1 MPGIAGQ
8 APKSSAALRFSPL
21 LVASTLAVLLSA
33 CGAART
39 YSDDA
44 INAAKRLASTNSDDV
59 AIRFLD
65 DAAAAG
71 TAVAAEQAAIGW
83 SQRLVPIRDRILGNL
98 TAAPDDAARV
108 RSFVV
113 GTTCDVFSEASSWPG
128 GIVPST
134 RISEIVDDNR
144 VGSGLPAMAGYAELA
159 ADLVSSI
166 SDALADGDIGGAVPG
181 VSQALLCQIA
191 GG

>member
-1 MPGIAGQ
+1 VRP
-8 APKSSAALRFSPL
+8 SR
-21 LVASTLAVLLSA
+21 
-33 CGAART
+33 

-44 INAAKRLASTNSDDV
+44 INAAKRLASTTSEDV

-71 TAVAAEQAAIGW
+71 SAVAAERAAIGW
-83 SQRLVPIRDRILGNL
+83 SQRLVPIRDRILSNL

-113 GTTCDVFSEASSWPG
+113 GTTCEVFDEASSWPG
-128 GIVPST
+128 GVVPSS
-134 RISEIVDDNR
+134 RISEIVEEKR
-144 VGSGLPAMAGYAELA
+144 LSSGLPAIAGYTELA
-159 ADLVSSI
+159 GSLVASI
-166 SDALADGDIGGAVPG
+166 SEALADGDIGGAVPG